1 MASSRPFSLSPIQ
14 SKNPDTPSLAE
25 SNAQVMLSRIPP
37 NSSVVRCHRS
47 AAQAFTSSQLPIS
60 SAPAATAAMMPSTI
74 GLADITAAAV
84 FPNRNRFFPKKIRS
98 VANFSAFTVATAPAR
113 PNSVLFTVSPF
124 SVSH

>member
-1 MASSRPFSLSPIQ
+1 M
-14 SKNPDTPSLAE
+14 AE

-47 AAQAFTSSQLPIS
+47 AAQAFTSSQLPMS
-60 SAPAATAAMMPSTI
+60 RPPAATAAMMPSTM

-84 FPNRNRFFPKKIRS
+84 FPNKNRVFPKKIRS
-98 VANFSAFTVATAPAR
+98 VANFSTFTAANAPAR

-124 SVSH
+124 SASH